1 MLIPKTIRK
10 WIAVFRGD
18 VAPALVF
25 LSAMLGIWFGMTPG
39 LYGIHAALLIV
50 ALVVNIHFGIFML
63 TAGLGKAM
71 CLAAAPLLYHV
82 GAWTQNNFGGLL
94 DLLASIPILGITNV
108 SRYAVAGSL
117 VVGPVVGII
126 AGLLL
131 TFSVQRFRTS
141 WLSFEE
147 GSEAFNRWMN
157 KGWVKLLARI
167 FVGKGSASAADVLN
181 KRPKYVRVAG
191 VILAVVVA
199 GGAVVGASMINGDT
213 LIAYAEQSLT
223 NANGAQVDI
232 KELDLGMMKGRV
244 TVSDIA
250 ATNPEQP
257 NQNRLEIAT
266 LTADISLWEL
276 LCGRIVMEEVAI
288 ATVKMDS
295 PRNSAGEVVQ
305 SAKQAKVSPE
315 KSSSMFDKMG
325 LDLGSVATAESYF
338 SNAEQVRSYLRK
350 LQEWLPSSEK
360 TETEEIPTAAVPT
373 AYLEYLDAT
382 APRSPTPRLVIRKL
396 VIDDVIIPVEGLG
409 NSKIV
414 CLNLSDAPAG
424 LGKPVVI
431 EATSK
436 ENKSTIK
443 LTSTFKRGGGSS
455 TVDALFEDIDLA
467 NMQKNLNRSNPV
479 VLQGGQATAKISGSI
494 NREFMDI
501 GFAISTVGL
510 KMNAA
515 GGIGGLDPQVSSEA
529 MKVLENL
536 DIGMRLVG
544 PTASPKL
551 VIDSKGVGQAM
562 QEALV
567 NAGKDELARRAG
579 DLLEGKIPDGVPDLK
594 DGLPSLGDSQGALK
608 GLFGKK
614 SSDKPASQS
623 TEKKKSAGKKNDL
636 KNQAE
641 KAFGGLFGKKKKKD

>member
-1 MLIPKTIRK
+1 MFIPKTVRK
-10 WIAVFRGD
+10 WIGVFRGD
-18 VAPALVF
+18 VAPSLVF

-39 LYGIHAALLIV
+39 LYGIHAALLII

-63 TAGLGKAM
+63 TAGLGKAI

-82 GAWTQNNFGGLL
+82 GAWTQSNLGGML
-94 DLLASIPILGITNV
+94 DLLVSIPIIGITNV

-117 VVGPVVGII
+117 VAGPVAGII

-131 TFSVQRFRTS
+131 AFSVQRFRST
-141 WLSFEE
+141 WLSLEE

-157 KGWVKLLARI
+157 KGWVKLLSRV
-167 FVGKGSASAADVLN
+167 FVGKGSSSAADVLK
-181 KRPKYVRVAG
+181 KRPKYVRIAG
-191 VILAVVVA
+191 VVLAIIVA
-199 GGAVVGASMINGDT
+199 GGSVVGASMINGET

-244 TVSDIA
+244 SARDIA

-266 LTADISLWEL
+266 LTADVSLWEL
-276 LCGRIVMEEVAI
+276 LCGRIVMEEVTV
-288 ATVKMDS
+288 ATVKLDS
-295 PRNSAGEVVQ
+295 PRSSAGEVVQ
-305 SAKQAKVSPE
+305 AAKQVGVSPE
-315 KSSSMFDKMG
+315 KPQSELDKMG
-325 LDLGSVATAESYF
+325 LDLGSVASAESYF
-338 SNAEQVRSYLRK
+338 SNAEQVRTYLRK

-360 TETEEIPTAAVPT
+360 TEVDEIPTEAVPT
-373 AYLEYLDAT
+373 AYLGYLDAT

-414 CLNLSDAPAG
+414 CLNISDAPAG
-424 LGKPVVI
+424 LGKPVVV

-436 ENKSTIK
+436 EHRSTLK
-443 LTSTFKRGGGSS
+443 LTSTYERAGGSS

-467 NMQKNLNRSNPV
+467 NMQKNLKSSNPV
-479 VLQGGQATAKISGSI
+479 VLQGGRAKAKISGSI

-551 VIDSKGVGQAM
+551 VIDSQGFGQAM

-579 DLLEGKIPDGVPDLK
+579 DLLEGKVPGGVPDLK
-594 DGLPSLGDSQGALK
+594 NGIPSLGDSQG
-608 GLFGKK
+608 GLGGLLGKK
-614 SSDKPASQS
+614 PSDDTS
-623 TEKKKSAGKKNDL
+623 EKEKSPDKGEDV

-641 KAFGGLFGKKKKKD
+641 KAFGGLFGKKKKD